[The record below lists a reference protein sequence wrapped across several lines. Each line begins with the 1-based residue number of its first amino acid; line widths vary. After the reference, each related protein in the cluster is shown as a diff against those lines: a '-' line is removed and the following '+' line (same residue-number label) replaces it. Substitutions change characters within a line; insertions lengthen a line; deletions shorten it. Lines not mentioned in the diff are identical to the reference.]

1 MTNNKTWRRSS
12 YSGAGNNCV
21 ELAVG
26 RTTTRVRD
34 SKRPGPEL
42 TFADR
47 PFRAF
52 LTGLGAAPRAVD
64 EHRAE

>member
-1 MTNNKTWRRSS
+1 MTNNETWRRSS

-21 ELAVG
+21 ELAVD

-34 SKRPGPEL
+34 SKCPGPEL

-52 LTGLGAAPRAVD
+52 LTGLATAPRAAAGHPV
-64 EHRAE
+64 R

>member
-1 MTNNKTWRRSS
+1 MNTKKTWRRST

-26 RTTTRVRD
+26 RSATVVRD
-34 SKRPGPEL
+34 SKRPGPVL
-42 TFADR
+42 TFPDR

-52 LTGLGAAPRAVD
+52 LALLRRT
-64 EHRAE
+64 

>member
-1 MTNNKTWRRSS
+1 MNTTKTWRRSS

-21 ELAVG
+21 ELAVSR
-26 RTTTRVRD
+26 RTTVVRD
-34 SKRPGPEL
+34 SKRPAPHL

-52 LTGLGAAPRAVD
+52 LTLLRQD
-64 EHRAE
+64 

>member
-1 MTNNKTWRRSS
+1 MNTKKTWRRSS
-12 YSGAGNNCV
+12 HSGAGNNCV

-26 RTTTRVRD
+26 QAATAVRD

-52 LTGLGAAPRAVD
+52 LTALRQT
-64 EHRAE
+64 

>member
-1 MTNNKTWRRSS
+1 MNTKKTWRRST

-26 RTTTRVRD
+26 RTATVVRD
-34 SKRPGPEL
+34 SKLPDPEL
-42 TFADR
+42 IFTDR

-52 LTGLGAAPRAVD
+52 LTFLR
-64 EHRAE
+64 RT